1 METKLNNLKRAN
13 DETRLGNY
21 IQSLWSSSVFD
32 KGTHS
37 IGHQSTSI
45 CRPTSQPDTV
55 QIWPT
60 DQSIV
65 ALEQKNGV
73 LMIMFEVRK
82 LFGCQQKTGDKC
94 IFP

>member
-45 CRPTSQPDTV
+45 CRPTSQPEKPHHSTTV

-65 ALEQKNGV
+65 ALEQK
-73 LMIMFEVRK
+73 M
-82 LFGCQQKTGDKC
+82 GC
-94 IFP
+94 